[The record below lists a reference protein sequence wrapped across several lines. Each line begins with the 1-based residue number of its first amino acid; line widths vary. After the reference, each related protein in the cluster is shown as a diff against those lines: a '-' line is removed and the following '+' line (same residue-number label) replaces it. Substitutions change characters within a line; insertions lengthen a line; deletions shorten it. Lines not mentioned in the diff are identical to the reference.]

1 MEVSLNKLILFFL
14 LVSFSLSLY
23 ADCVSHYK
31 QRATFKSDR
40 YRKDPNPYNKKKA
53 DRAHD
58 EAETLEKLVSGKTDN
73 DLDQKVWIACTN
85 FFIDPN
91 MPDGE
96 YNADRFCPLGKM
108 FVQHKK
114 FLDFIRARNAS
125 DGYCKPK
132 DIGFLRAKLR
142 DKTYEPRDFIF
153 NLNTEVSVYLAKEV
167 LK

>member
-1 MEVSLNKLILFFL
+1 MKKIIFPFL
-14 LVSFSLSLY
+14 LFTLSLSSL
-23 ADCVSHYK
+23 ADCVPHYK
-31 QRATFKSDR
+31 QRATYKAER
-40 YRKDPNPYNKKKA
+40 YRKDQRPYDKKKA
-53 DRAHD
+53 DRALD
-58 EAETLEKLVSGKTDN
+58 EAVTLEKLVTGKTDQ
-73 DLDQKVWIACTN
+73 DLDQKVWIVCTN

-96 YNADRFCPLGKM
+96 YNADKFCPLGKM

-114 FLDFIRARNAS
+114 FLEFVKQRNAS

-153 NLNTEVSVYLAKEV
+153 NLNTEFGVYLSKEV